1 MDHFFCSQYHQ
12 KQKIGFLLN
21 KIKNNKRQKHKSHAN
36 SSRCVLCGNN
46 GVGKQATLNDTLSKY
61 AVLQTVRL
69 NFSNCSTSTLHYKSL
84 NNSASTRRH
93 QQESSLYQRQQILS
107 SLSFATTSISQ
118 HLINMVHNVL
128 LSSSASSW
136 ISAVSGIHTRV
147 NGSRLSAFHSL
158 AFALLQHATEESS
171 LTQDDEKL
179 AILHT
184 NLLRRLLSKQFTMMI
199 SHLKKKQQTQ
209 LLIFTS
215 NLESTSEAAKMSTIQ
230 QTCAI

>member
-1 MDHFFCSQYHQ
+1 MRTHPDVFYAETMALVNKQHLRIHFPNMQCY
-12 KQKIGFLLN
+12 KQLDLT
-21 KIKNNKRQKHKSHAN
+21 
-36 SSRCVLCGNN
+36 SRIA
-46 GVGKQATLNDTLSKY
+46 Q
-61 AVLQTVRL
+61 Q
-69 NFSNCSTSTLHYKSL
+69 STLHYKSL
-84 NNSASTRRH
+84 NNYASTRRH

-215 NLESTSEAAKMSTIQ
+215 NLESTSEAAKTSTIQ